1 MEDHKHILEI
11 LSNYIEDDP
20 DDMVNFYDDAMGL
33 IRGAA
38 ADKNIEFDGYF
49 RERWEMSA
57 DTIFEFDE
65 EYFEDEDQRDL
76 YVFLAALVDE
86 DIFAYLHY
94 VWHHVFHE
102 ELTEDII
109 EIRIL
114 ELKEKGVSF

>member
-1 MEDHKHILEI
+1 MDDHKYILEI
-11 LSNYIEDDP
+11 LANYIEDDP
-20 DDMVNFYDDAMGL
+20 DDLVNFYDDAMGL

-49 RERWEMSA
+49 RERWEISA

-65 EYFEDEDQRDL
+65 EYFEDEDRRDL
-76 YVFLAALVDE
+76 YVFLSALVDE
-86 DIFAYLHY
+86 DIFNYLHY
-94 VWHHVFHE
+94 VWHHVFYE

-109 EIRIL
+109 ERRIL